1 MSQFASYKK
10 APMSSSF
17 APAPSQFQPRPFAPQ
32 TQPSGVSPQAQPVPD
47 LQTQLE
53 QAERFGHNFSRIL
66 VSSSD
71 ITAPPAIQA
80 KLIQPVVRSTLT
92 TANAN
97 TSSNGFIQQMSASI
111 IQRQI
116 AKEAVQVSQSAEVGV
131 YLKPL
136 FRGMMADGN
145 QPKIHSSAR
154 GLGVRVGDDIEL
166 EPGDIVAMN
175 KQGKPAGMS
184 VAPDDPRYLPEH
196 RRPAF
201 FGGKGK
207 DPVWR
212 ISDDQ
217 LGSELAYRQD
227 SSRHGVI
234 GPAKQGMVL
243 AEYQNA
249 LASTQDKWTLEPPEK
264 T

>member
-1 MSQFASYKK
+1 MSQFAFPKK
-10 APMSSSF
+10 ASLSSSF
-17 APAPSQFQPRPFAPQ
+17 TPASSQFQPRPFAVTTKPGEMSSL
-32 TQPSGVSPQAQPVPD
+32 TAPD
-47 LQTQLE
+47 LQTQME
-53 QAERFGHNFSRIL
+53 NAERFGHNFGRIS

-71 ITAPPAIQA
+71 AISPPPLQP
-80 KLIQPVVRSTLT
+80 KLTQPVRSTPT
-92 TANAN
+92 PVNPNTANA
-97 TSSNGFIQQMSASI
+97 FIQRMQANI
-111 IQRQI
+111 IQRQPAEKSVKI
-116 AKEAVQVSQSAEVGV
+116 SQSAEVGV

-145 QPKIHSSAR
+145 KPKIQSSAR
-154 GLGVRVGDDIEL
+154 ALGVRVGDDIEL
-166 EPGDIVAMN
+166 EPDNIVAMI

-184 VAPDDPRYLPEH
+184 VAPDTPTNLPEH
-196 RRPAF
+196 RRPSY

-227 SSRHGVI
+227 SSRHGVVA
-234 GPAKQGMVL
+234 PALEGMRL
-243 AEYQNA
+243 TEYEDA
-249 LASTQDKWTLEPPEK
+249 IASTQDLWVLEPPPEK